1 MKQILTVFR
10 FTFREAVK
18 KKAFIISTMI
28 ILAII
33 LIMCFIPRIMESL
46 KGDNKSDEVTKTCY
60 FIDKDQLIPGAKET
74 LALMYTDTEFVDGDL
89 SQADSYREKI
99 EKDADFSMITITG
112 VDGVPNIQLTVK
124 NFLSSITPDDVA
136 DVLSPIFAKSV
147 MKDQG
152 VSDEMI
158 AVSQSLLPTTA
169 EMVGSMD
176 FSGYLLGILLL
187 MLMFFAIYYY
197 GYGVSMSVAN
207 EKASRVMETLIV
219 SAKPSHVLIGKCLA
233 MGALGLAQMSSFLL
247 VGAIGYQLLVPKD
260 FLIGGMPLSLSAFTL
275 SSGILVLI
283 YFIFGYSLYAL
294 MNAVCGAVVDKIED
308 LNSAMMPVMF
318 ISMASFYVGYFTALT
333 DVGGLMTKIAIY
345 VPFCSPFVVPFKLL
359 NGDISGLDLAI
370 SIALLIVAIIVVGWI
385 SIRLYTASVLH
396 YGKRMKL
403 KELYKIKN

>member
-308 LNSAMMPVMF
+308 LNSAMMPAMF
-318 ISMASFYVGYFTALT
+318 ISMASFYAGYFTALT

>member
-1 MKQILTVFR
+1 MKQILTVFK

-18 KKAFIISTMI
+18 KKTFIIST
-28 ILAII
+28 AII
-33 LIMCFIPRIMESL
+33 MALMLIMCLIPRIMNSF
-46 KGDNKSDEVTKTCY
+46 DEEKDVDKKTQTCY
-60 FIDKDQLIPGAKET
+60 FIDNSQLIPEAKE
-74 LALMYTDTEFVDGDL
+74 ALSLKYTDTEFIEGDP

-99 EKDADFSMITITG
+99 KKDADVFMIVISEENG
-112 VDGVPNIQLTVK
+112 IPNICLATQ
-124 NFLSSITPDDVA
+124 NFMSSITPDDVA
-136 DVLSPIFAKSV
+136 DVLSPVFTASV

-158 AVSQSLLPTTA
+158 AVSQLLLPTTA
-169 EMVGSMD
+169 ELVGNMD
-176 FSGYLLGILLL
+176 LSGYLLGILLL
-187 MLMFFAIYYY
+187 ILMFFAIYYY

-233 MGALGLAQMSSFLL
+233 MGALGLAQMTAFLL
-247 VGAIGYQLLVPKD
+247 LGAVGYQLLVPKD
-260 FLIGGMPLSLSAFTL
+260 FLIMGMSLNLSAFTL
-275 SSGILVLI
+275 SSGILVLV
-283 YFIFGYSLYAL
+283 YFIFGYSLYAM

-318 ISMASFYVGYFTALT
+318 ITMASFYVGYFTSLT
-333 DVGGLMTKIAIY
+333 NVGGLMSKIAIY

-359 NGDISGLDLAI
+359 NSEISSVDLAI
-370 SIALLIVAIIVVGWI
+370 SISLLIVAMVVVGWI

-403 KELYKIKN
+403 KELYKVKN

>member
-10 FTFREAVK
+10 FTFREAIK
-18 KKAFIISTMI
+18 KKTFIISTVI
-28 ILAII
+28 IMAII
-33 LIMCFIPRIMESL
+33 LIMCVIPRIMEAIE
-46 KGDNKSDEVTKTCY
+46 GDNQTDEMTKTCY
-60 FIDKDQLIPGAKET
+60 FIDKDQLIPGAKEMLSLT
-74 LALMYTDTEFVDGDL
+74 FGDTKFVDGDL
-89 SQADSYREKI
+89 LQADSYREEIK
-99 EKDADFSMITITG
+99 KDAKKAMIIITN
-112 VDGVPNIQLTVK
+112 VDGVPNIQLTNK
-124 NFLSSITPDDVA
+124 NFMSSIMASDVA
-136 DVLSPIFAKSV
+136 DVLSPIYVASV

-152 VSDEMI
+152 MSDEMI
-158 AVSQSLLPTTA
+158 AISQSILPNTT

-176 FSGYLLGILLL
+176 ISGYLLGILLL
-187 MLMFFAIYYY
+187 ILMFFAIYYY

-233 MGALGLAQMSSFLL
+233 MGALGLAQLSSFLL
-247 VGAIGYQLLVPKD
+247 LGAIGYQLLVPKD
-260 FLIGGMPLSLSAFTL
+260 FLIMGMPLSLSAFTL
-275 SSGILVLI
+275 SSGILVLV
-283 YFIFGYSLYAL
+283 YFVFGYSLYAL

-318 ISMASFYVGYFTALT
+318 ITMASFYVGYFTALT
-333 DVGGLMTKIAIY
+333 DVGGLVTKIAIY

-359 NGDISGLDLAI
+359 NGDISAVDLAI
-370 SIALLIVAIIVVGWI
+370 SIALLIIAIIVVGWI

>member
-1 MKQILTVFR
+1 
-10 FTFREAVK
+10 
-18 KKAFIISTMI
+18 
-28 ILAII
+28 
-33 LIMCFIPRIMESL
+33 
-46 KGDNKSDEVTKTCY
+46 
-60 FIDKDQLIPGAKET
+60 
-74 LALMYTDTEFVDGDL
+74 
-89 SQADSYREKI
+89 
-99 EKDADFSMITITG
+99 
-112 VDGVPNIQLTVK
+112 
-124 NFLSSITPDDVA
+124 
-136 DVLSPIFAKSV
+136 

-158 AVSQSLLPTTA
+158 AVSQSILPTTT

-176 FSGYLLGILLL
+176 FSGYLLGIMLLI
-187 MLMFFAIYYY
+187 LMFFAIYYY

-233 MGALGLAQMSSFLL
+233 MGALGLAQLSSFLL
-247 VGAIGYQLLVPKD
+247 LGAIGYQLLVPKG
-260 FLIGGMPLSLSAFTL
+260 FLIAGMPLSLSAFTL
-275 SSGILVLI
+275 SSAVLVLV
-283 YFIFGYSLYAL
+283 YFVFGYSLYAL

-318 ISMASFYVGYFTALT
+318 ISMVSFYVGYFTALT

-359 NGDISGLDLAI
+359 NGDISGVDLAI
-370 SIALLIVAIIVVGWI
+370 SIALLIVAIVVVGWI

>member
-10 FTFREAVK
+10 FTFREAAK
-18 KKAFIISTMI
+18 KKAFIITTVI
-28 ILAII
+28 IMAII
-33 LIMCFIPRIMESL
+33 LIMCFIPRIVEAF
-46 KGDNKSDEVTKTCY
+46 KGDIKADEMTKTCY
-60 FIDKDQLIPGAKET
+60 FIDKDQLIPGAKEM
-74 LALMYTDTEFVDGDL
+74 LSLQYGDTDFVDGDL
-89 SQADSYREKI
+89 LQADSYREEIKT
-99 EKDADFSMITITG
+99 DAKKSMIVITE
-112 VDGVPNIQLTVK
+112 VDGIPNIQVTAK
-124 NFLSSITPDDVA
+124 NFLSSIMASDVA
-136 DVLSPIFAKSV
+136 DLLSPIFAASV

-152 VSDEMI
+152 MSDEMI
-158 AVSQSLLPTTA
+158 AISQSILPTTT

-176 FSGYLLGILLL
+176 FSGYLLGIMLL

-197 GYGVSMSVAN
+197 GYGVSMSVAT

-247 VGAIGYQLLVPKD
+247 VGAIGYRLFVPKD
-260 FLIGGMPLSLSAFTL
+260 YLIMGMPLSLSAFTL
-275 SSGILVLI
+275 SSGILVLL
-283 YFIFGYSLYAL
+283 YFVFGYSLYAL

-359 NGDISGLDLAI
+359 NGDISALDLAI
-370 SIALLIVAIIVVGWI
+370 SLALLVVAIIVVGWI

-396 YGKRMKL
+396 YGKRLKL
-403 KELYKIKN
+403 KELYKTKN